1 MYYPMTIHR
10 NISEINTEQWK
21 QLIDNSSV
29 ASFFQTPECY
39 DFYASMSFLKPFVFG
54 VSENEKLAGLVCGYL
69 IADGGKIMQFYSRR
83 AIIQG
88 GFLLD
93 ENISE
98 IALQLLLKT
107 CINEL
112 NNKAIYIETRNCSDF
127 SKFRST
133 IEKSGF
139 CYQRHLNFHIKTEN
153 IESAYAQLSSTK
165 RRDIKISKKSGVET
179 VELKTKDEITEF
191 YTILQNLYKTKIRVP
206 LFPVEFFE
214 KFVSF
219 DGNKILGIKYDGK
232 IIGGSVCTCWN
243 NVVYEW
249 FVCGKDGD
257 LKNIYSSTIATWNSI
272 VYAVESGCGYLD
284 MLGAGK
290 PEKDYGVRDFKAK
303 FGGELV
309 EYGRFLYVCDNFL
322 YRIGKFYIE
331 KIRLL

>member
-1 MYYPMTIHR
+1 MKIHT
-10 NISEINTEQWK
+10 NISEINIEQWQ
-21 QLIDNSSV
+21 QLVDNSSV
-29 ASFFQTPECY
+29 VSFFQTPECY
-39 DFYASMSFLKPFVFG
+39 NFYTSLSFLKPFVFG

-69 IADGGKIMQFYSRR
+69 IADGGKVKQYFSRR

-88 GFLLD
+88 GFLLC

-98 IALQLLLKT
+98 NALQLLLKT

-112 NNKAIYIETRNCSDF
+112 KSKAIYIETRNCSDF
-127 SKFRST
+127 SKFRPT
-133 IEKSGF
+133 FEKNGF
-139 CYQRHLNFHIKTEN
+139 CYQQHLNFHIKTES

-165 RRDIKISKKSGVET
+165 RRDAKISEKSGVET
-179 VELKTKDEITEF
+179 VELNTKEEITEF
-191 YTILQNLYKTKIRVP
+191 YAILQHLYKTKIRVP
-206 LFPVEFFE
+206 LFPLEFFE

-243 NVVYEW
+243 NITYKW
-249 FVCGKDGD
+249 FACGLDGD
-257 LKNIYSSTIATWNSI
+257 LKNIYPSTLAVWKSI
-272 VYAVESGCGYLD
+272 VYAVENGCKYLD
-284 MLGAGK
+284 TLGAGK

-309 EYGRFLYVCDNFL
+309 EFGRFLYVCNLFL

-331 KIRLL
+331 KLKLL

>member
-1 MYYPMTIHR
+1 MTAHR

-21 QLIDNSSV
+21 QLIDNSPV
-29 ASFFQTPECY
+29 VSFFQTPECY
-39 DFYASMSFLKPFVFG
+39 NFYTSLSFLEPFVFG
-54 VSENEKLAGLVCGYL
+54 VSENDKLVGLVCGYL
-69 IADGGKIMQFYSRR
+69 IADGGGIKQFFSRR
-83 AIIQG
+83 AIVQG
-88 GFLLD
+88 GFLLC

-98 IALQLLLKT
+98 NALQLLLKT

-127 SKFRST
+127 SKFRASF
-133 IEKSGF
+133 EKSDF
-139 CYQRHLNFHIKTEN
+139 CYQQHLNFHIKTES

-165 RRDIKISKKSGVET
+165 RRDVKISEKSGAEI
-179 VELKTKDEITEF
+179 VELKTKEEIAEF
-191 YTILQNLYKTKIRVP
+191 YAILQNLYKTKVRVP
-206 LFPVEFFE
+206 LFPLEFFE

-219 DGNKILGIKYDGK
+219 GGNKILGIKYDGK

-243 NVVYEW
+243 SVVYEW

-257 LKNIYSSTIATWNSI
+257 FKNIYPSTLATWSSVI
-272 VYAVESGCGYLD
+272 YAVENGCKYLD
-284 MLGAGK
+284 TLGAGK

-309 EYGRFLYVCDNFL
+309 EFGRFLYVCNSFL

-331 KIRLL
+331 KIKWRN